1 MEEAAGG
8 QPIVVELESQLRLRS
23 TLLTVPGAGE
33 CLACY
38 VMRMLDFGCHG
49 LSWALRYRDQ
59 TAPRATALPRKL
71 GAMGAYCDCEIFLNA
86 YQPNPTH
93 FALDPHG
100 DDRRADAPLPGSPG
114 WLGPTVRIVD
124 QNAMVLTSVRK
135 PAARR
140 PTSQAG
146 TRFDI

>member
-1 MEEAAGG
+1 MEEAADG

-23 TLLTVPGAGE
+23 TLLTMPGLGE

-59 TAPRATALPRKL
+59 TAPQATALARKL

-93 FALDPHG
+93 FALDHHG
-100 DDRRADAPLPGSPG
+100 EVIGEPMPACRGVRTGSVQPCAL
-114 WLGPTVRIVD
+114 WIR
-124 QNAMVLTSVRK
+124 MRWY
-135 PAARR
+135 
-140 PTSQAG
+140 
-146 TRFDI
+146 